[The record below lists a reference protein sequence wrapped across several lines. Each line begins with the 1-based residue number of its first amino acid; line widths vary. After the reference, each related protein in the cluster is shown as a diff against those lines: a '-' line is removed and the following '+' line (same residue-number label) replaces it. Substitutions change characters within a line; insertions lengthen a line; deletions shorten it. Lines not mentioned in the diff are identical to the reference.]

1 MNKEQIKT
9 IIIIIIKRKKLKNKL
24 KQRVNSIN

>member
-1 MNKEQIKT
+1 MNNEQIKT
-9 IIIIIIKRKKLKNKL
+9 IIIIINKRKKIKNKL